1 MPPPTARRIGRRGR
15 ISAIVAVVLLLL
27 SAAYLTVTLRYG
39 LGAGN
44 SWAHPQSF
52 SDSSAGDIR
61 EYRYLAQSGRTIEY
75 GFSIANRG
83 PVSVTLEEVVD
94 HGGLEYS
101 VDRVRMEPDV
111 TRQGVTG
118 FHAVPFQPIDLGQD
132 DQVFIWVTLRF
143 PEGAQMGGPCA
154 AFRFDTQSV
163 RFTALG
169 MPREQRVP
177 IGHVI
182 AVTTP
187 DADGQPCAAYR

>member
-1 MPPPTARRIGRRGR
+1 MPPPSARRTGRRGR
-15 ISAIVAVVLLLL
+15 ISVVVAVVLLLL
-27 SAAYLTVTLRYG
+27 FAAYLTVTLRYE

-52 SDSSAGDIR
+52 SDSSAGGIR
-61 EYRYLAQSGRTIEY
+61 EYRYLAQPGRTIEY

-83 PVSVTLEEVVD
+83 PVTVKLDEVVD
-94 HGGLEYS
+94 HGGFQYS
-101 VDRVRMEPDV
+101 VDRVRIEPDV

-118 FHAVPFQPIDLGQD
+118 FSAVPFQPIDLRPD

-143 PEGAQMGGPCA
+143 PEGAQVSGPCA
-154 AFRFDTQSV
+154 AFWFDTQSV

-182 AVTTP
+182 RVTTP
-187 DADGQPCAAYR
+187 EADGQPCAAYR